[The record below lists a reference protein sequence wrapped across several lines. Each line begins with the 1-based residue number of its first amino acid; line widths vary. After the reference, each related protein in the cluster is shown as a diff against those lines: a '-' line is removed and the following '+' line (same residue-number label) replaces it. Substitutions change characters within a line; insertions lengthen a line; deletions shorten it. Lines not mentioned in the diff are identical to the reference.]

1 MTKKKPPLFKTIKVS
16 KDTYYIP
23 NPYGRKGKP
32 NFMRS
37 VVRGLKNFLR
47 SPFNKK

>member
-1 MTKKKPPLFKTIKVS
+1 MTKKKPLFKSIKVS
-16 KDTYYIP
+16 KDFYYVP

-37 VVRGLKNFLR
+37 VVRGLENFLS